1 MRDVLLPFKSDLRVA
16 LASTIVPERG
26 IPMMRDES
34 GILEGLV
41 VEAHWTDRPKGSCF
55 CESETTMTPYRV

>member
-41 VEAHWTDRPKGSCF
+41 V
-55 CESETTMTPYRV
+55 